1 MSQADMLRNILIF
14 VLIGLATIPSR
25 GSSSGSEIDLK
36 YKGALDTLFEYW
48 DSLNANELSEER
60 MKDLFSEEFCF
71 VGRPNLF
78 FNNISE
84 TTVFY
89 NTVRNEVYPAI
100 CSPYDFVAVKINR
113 LSYLPVAENS
123 VFIGLMDVFI
133 TTPNQTPRVAMAF
146 AYNLVFDEEKGK
158 WLMNSLINFSVD
170 SYPKNW
176 IQLNV
181 EPRWKYDGR
190 KPIQELRKIQAEEVT
205 P

>member
-1 MSQADMLRNILIF
+1 MANAGMLGN
-14 VLIGLATIPSR
+14 VLIRKLVGLATLSPL
-25 GSSSGSEIDLK
+25 GSLSGSEIDPK

-71 VGRPNLF
+71 VGQPSLF
-78 FNNISE
+78 LNNISE

-100 CSPYDFVAVKINR
+100 CSPYDFVALKINR

-181 EPRWKYDGR
+181 KPRWKYDGR
-190 KPIQELRKIQAEEVT
+190 KPIQELKKILAEEVS